1 MKYEHEDNG
10 PSIPV
15 SPKRRNLEKNFI
27 KKNMAKVIFPS
38 RGIPVTLPP
47 SPDHFDSQSY
57 RS

>member
-38 RGIPVTLPP
+38 RGIPVTLPA
-47 SPDHFDSQSY
+47 SPDHFDN
-57 RS
+57 